1 MQVAEIIGA
10 TSGKNINANSMRAL
24 LMTTVFNRVS
34 PMGIKGF
41 EQKAFE
47 QKLTKETKEE
57 LELLGFCQSLW
68 PPWAQWV

>member
-1 MQVAEIIGA
+1 
-10 TSGKNINANSMRAL
+10 
-24 LMTTVFNRVS
+24 MTTVFNRVS

-47 QKLTKETKEE
+47 QKLTKQTKEE
-57 LELLGFCQSLW
+57 LLEELGLLGFCHPLW